1 MALVQDNPIEVAG
14 RCYLVAGAAGGLAR
28 PIVAAL
34 LKRGARLILM
44 DTDEAGLDAMIADHG
59 SENALSFTGDITDK
73 AALDAA
79 VDLGKTRF
87 GRLDGGLNA
96 AGLLPIAAS
105 DTMDAELFRRC
116 IDVNLTGAFLFSQ
129 ALAPALRAAGGGRI
143 LHIASVSSTVSN
155 PAYAAYAGSK
165 GGLAQV
171 VRVLGREWAADAIT
185 VNAIGPALTETD
197 LTRDYLSKPAFRAKA
212 ISDIPMGRLG
222 LPEDLIGPA
231 LLLLGPG
238 GAFITGQTIYVDGG
252 RTLV

>member
-44 DTDEAGLDAMIADHG
+44 DTDDAGLDAMIAAHG

-73 AALDAA
+73 SALDAA
-79 VDLGKTRF
+79 VDLGQTRF
-87 GRLDGGLNA
+87 GRLDGGVNA

-171 VRVLGREWAADAIT
+171 VRVLGREWGPDAIT

-197 LTRDYLSKPAFRAKA
+197 LTRDYLANPAFRAKA

>member
-1 MALVQDNPIEVAG
+1 MELTQDNPIEVAG
-14 RCYLVAGAAGGLAR
+14 RCYLVAGAAGGLAK
-28 PIVAAL
+28 PLVAAL
-34 LKRGARLILM
+34 LDRGARLVLM
-44 DTDEAGLDAMIADHG
+44 DTDAKGLDSLIASHG
-59 SENALSFTGDITDK
+59 SENAIPYTGDITDK

-79 VDLGKTRF
+79 VDLGQTRF

-105 DTMDAELFRRC
+105 DSMEADLFRRC

-143 LHIASVSSTVSN
+143 VHIASVSSMVSN

-171 VRVLGREWAADAIT
+171 VRVLGREWAPDAIT

-197 LTRDYLSKPAFRAKA
+197 LTRDYLSNPAFRAKA

-222 LPEDLIGPA
+222 LAEDLVGPT
-231 LLLLGPG
+231 LLLFGPG
-238 GAFITGQTIYVDGG
+238 GGFITGQTIYVDGG

>member
-1 MALVQDNPIEVAG
+1 MAGPQDNPIEVAG

-28 PIVAAL
+28 PLVAAL
-34 LKRGARLILM
+34 LGRGARLILM
-44 DTDEAGLDAMIADHG
+44 DTDVAGLDGMILGHG
-59 SENALSFTGDITDK
+59 TENAVSFVGDITDQ
-73 AALDAA
+73 AALQAA
-79 VDLGKTRF
+79 VQLGQTRF

-105 DTMDAELFRRC
+105 DSMEADLFRRC

-129 ALAPALRAAGGGRI
+129 ALAPALRAVGGGRI
-143 LHIASVSSTVSN
+143 VHIASVSSMVSN

-171 VRVLGREWAADAIT
+171 VRVLGREWAPDGIT
-185 VNAIGPALTETD
+185 VNAIGPALTETT
-197 LTRDYLSKPAFRAKA
+197 LTRDYLSNDAFRAKA

-222 LPEDLIGPA
+222 LAEDLVGLM
-231 LLLLGPG
+231 LLLFGPG
-238 GAFITGQTIYVDGG
+238 GGFMTGQTIYVDGG